1 MQRLRPWLHDV
12 VHRLGDGESSE
23 LQYKFDKAGR
33 NRLELTGGVLE
44 VAHDNCWRHADNY
57 DLDKENISL
66 ILGPGCCGPAYN
78 HTYALVAENETPMG
92 WSACGGNKTAG
103 FKHSP

>member
-78 HTYALVAENETPMG
+78 LACKVSHTCTSVGDLPITNST
-92 WSACGGNKTAG
+92 K
-103 FKHSP
+103 